1 MAPDLVL
8 DCDPG
13 DDDALAILV
22 AHRHA
27 RLRAVTTVAGN
38 APVADTTRNAL
49 HVLETLGI
57 DVPVFAGADRP
68 RAGTAPERPRGVH
81 GAHGLGD
88 APVPEPARRAEP
100 EPAADALAELLRAH
114 EGLTLVATG
123 PLTNVAELLTRWPE
137 LVARI
142 GHLYVMGGGIGAGNR
157 SAVAETNVWSDP
169 EAAAVVFD
177 APVPTT
183 LVGLHVTRR
192 VTFGLDDVEQ
202 LERAPGHVPSF
213 YAGLLRRTVAAY
225 AHTTGAAQRPL
236 HDPCAVLAATHPRLF
251 RTERLDVHVEL
262 NGHWTRGMTVVDL
275 RPGAPAPGDAAVDV
289 AMDVDA
295 AGVRRLVFDALGVV
309 AAG

>member
-13 DDDALAILV
+13 DDDALAILM
-22 AHRHA
+22 AHRYG

-57 DVPVFAGADRP
+57 DVPVFAGAP
-68 RAGTAPERPRGVH
+68 APLAGGAPERPRGVH
-81 GAHGLGD
+81 GTHGLGD
-88 APVPEPARRAEP
+88 APVPEPARRARP
-100 EPAADALAELLRAH
+100 EHAADALAELIRTQA
-114 EGLTLVATG
+114 GLTLVATG
-123 PLTNVAELLTRWPE
+123 PLTNVAEVFTRWPE
-137 LVARI
+137 LVAGLGR
-142 GHLYVMGGGIGAGNR
+142 LVVMGGAVGPGNR
-157 SAVAETNVWSDP
+157 SAVAEANVWSDP

-192 VTFGLDDVEQ
+192 VTFGLDDVDA
-202 LERAPGHVPSF
+202 LARTPGAAPAF
-213 YAGLLRRTVAAY
+213 YAPLLRRTIAAY
-225 AHTTGAAQRPL
+225 ARATGAAQRPL

-251 RTERLDVHVEL
+251 RTERRDVRVEL
-262 NGHWTRGMTVVDL
+262 NGRWTRGMTVVDL

-295 AGVRRLVFDALGVV
+295 AGVRRLVFDALGV
-309 AAG
+309 APDG